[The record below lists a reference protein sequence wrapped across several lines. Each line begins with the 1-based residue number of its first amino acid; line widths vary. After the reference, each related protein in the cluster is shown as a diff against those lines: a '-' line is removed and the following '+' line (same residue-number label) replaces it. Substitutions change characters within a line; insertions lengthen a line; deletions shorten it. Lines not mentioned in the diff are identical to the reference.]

1 MNELEKALTLQE
13 RKIFPSET
21 SSSRCNLPWFNR
33 AHRRLCKKKQRLY
46 NAAKRSDKDKDSGP
60 SIEQLTKMRQE
71 LTKARN
77 EQVSGILTV
86 DGVQG
91 NPKSFWSY
99 VKMKPSQP
107 VQPGSCEE
115 ALSLFRLQNEM

>member
-1 MNELEKALTLQE
+1 ME
-13 RKIFPSET
+13 RNISIKI

-33 AHRRLCKKKQRLY
+33 AHRRLCRKKQRLY

-60 SIEQLTKMRQE
+60 NVKQLKKMRQE

-86 DGVQG
+86 DSIQG

-107 VQPGSCEE
+107 GQPGSCEE